1 MEKKKSQKPFSR
13 QKTCAT
19 AHIRIQNEK
28 QNCDELDFTEN
39 R

>member
-1 MEKKKSQKPFSR
+1 MEKKNPRNPF
-13 QKTCAT
+13 QEKKTCAT

-28 QNCDELDFTEN
+28 QNCDELDFKEN